1 MSATRPFAIVTGA
14 STGIGF
20 ELAKRC
26 AKEGYDLLVAADE
39 PEIEKAAAS
48 LRTDDGKVEALKAD
62 LATIEGVDKLYA
74 AARGR
79 QVDALLANAG
89 RGLGHAF
96 LDQDFEKARRVVDTN
111 ITGTIYLIHK
121 VGNDMRR
128 RNTGKILIVGSIAG
142 FIPGSFQAVYNG
154 TKAFL
159 NSFSFALREE
169 LKDTKVTVTCLM
181 PGATE
186 TEFFRR
192 ADMMDTAVGTAE
204 KDDPAE
210 VANNG
215 FDAMI
220 KGEGD
225 VVSGFKNKVQ
235 SAAANV
241 TPAGVL
247 ASQHR
252 KKAEP
257 GTAKK

>member
-1 MSATRPFAIVTGA
+1 MSANRLFAIVTGA

-26 AKEGYDLLVAADE
+26 AQEGYDLLIAADE
-39 PEIEKAAAS
+39 PEIESAATS
-48 LRTDDGKVEALKAD
+48 LRSEGATVEALQAD

-74 AARGR
+74 ATKGR

-89 RGLGHAF
+89 RGLGHGF
-96 LDQDFEKARRVVDTN
+96 LDQDFETARRVVDTN
-111 ITGTIYLIHK
+111 VTGTIYLVHK

-128 RNTGKILIVGSIAG
+128 RNAGKILITGSIAG
-142 FIPGSFQAVYNG
+142 FTPGSFQAVYNG

-169 LKDTKVTVTCLM
+169 LKETKISVTCLM

-192 ADMMDTAVGTAE
+192 AEMMDTKIGTSE
-204 KDDPAE
+204 KDDAAE

-225 VVSGFKNKVQ
+225 VVSGLKNKVQ
-235 SAAANV
+235 SAVANV

-247 ASQHR
+247 ATQHR
-252 KKAEP
+252 KMAEP
-257 GTAKK
+257 GSAKK

>member
-1 MSATRPFAIVTGA
+1 MSASRPFAIVTGA

-26 AKEGYDLLVAADE
+26 AREGYDLLIAADE
-39 PEIEKAAAS
+39 PEIVQAAAS
-48 LRTDDGKVEALKAD
+48 LREAGTQVEAVQAD
-62 LATIEGVDKLYA
+62 LATTEGVDKLYA
-74 AARGR
+74 AAKGR

-96 LDQDFEKARRVVDTN
+96 LDQDFDKARRVVDTN
-111 ITGTIYLIHK
+111 ITGTVYLIHK

-128 RNTGKILIVGSIAG
+128 RNSGRILIVGSIAG

-192 ADMMDTAVGTAE
+192 AEMLDTAVGTAE
-204 KDDPAE
+204 KDDPTK
-210 VANNG
+210 VANDG
-215 FDAMI
+215 YEAMI

-225 VVSGFKNKVQ
+225 VVSGIKNKVQ
-235 SAAANV
+235 TAAANV

-247 ASQHR
+247 ARQHR
-252 KKAEP
+252 KMAEP
-257 GTAKK
+257 GTAEG